1 MSAILVTL
9 HIIVCTAL
17 IMIVLLQTGKG
28 SDMGAAFGGGGSQ
41 TLFGSTGASTFLSK
55 ATTVAAVVFMLTC
68 LSLAYISGHKS
79 GSSIMPDKAPVEEK
93 VPTDTEA
100 EKTSADVPADQKETP
115 VAETAKAETAKE
127 DADGKTEETA
137 VASPVQSSAETSD
150 TAVESAPLTLTP
162 PESASESA
170 VPAETENQSEI
181 AVPDADKADTGEENK
196 TN

>member
-55 ATTVAAVVFMLTC
+55 ATTVAAIVFMITC
-68 LSLAYISGHKS
+68 LSLAYISGHKG

-93 VPTDTEA
+93 VPAAGTDA
-100 EKTSADVPADQKETP
+100 DKASADIPADQKEVSATEST
-115 VAETAKAETAKE
+115 VEGGTE
-127 DADGKTEETA
+127 GKTEETA
-137 VASPVQSSAETSD
+137 AAAPVQSSAETSA
-150 TAVESAPLTLTP
+150 TTEESAPLTSSEETSAPL
-162 PESASESA
+162 PESA
-170 VPAETENQSEI
+170 AETPVADTDKPETGE
-181 AVPDADKADTGEENK
+181 ADK